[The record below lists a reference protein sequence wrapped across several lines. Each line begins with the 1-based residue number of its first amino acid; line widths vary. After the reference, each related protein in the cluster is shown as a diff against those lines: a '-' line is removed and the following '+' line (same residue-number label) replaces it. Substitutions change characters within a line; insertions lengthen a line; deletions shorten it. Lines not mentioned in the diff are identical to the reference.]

1 MEILL
6 LIIDEEQFCF
16 VKGRYIHESIALA
29 QVVVTDLDRNVE
41 GGNLISKFDMS
52 KTYDRLKWR
61 FFLRTLRAMC
71 LSSIFQDIIYWSISV
86 IWYLININGE
96 LTSQFRSTKGFR
108 QSDPLS
114 RLLFIISHQ
123 ILSYNSKRLEEQRRP
138 RPTNSDGMS
147 HPFSFFICR

>member
-29 QVVVTDLDRNVE
+29 QVVVTDLDRKVE

-52 KTYDRLKWR
+52 KAYDRLKWR
-61 FFLRTLRAMC
+61 FFLRTLRAMG

-86 IWYLININGE
+86 IWYSININGE

>member
-6 LIIDEEQFCF
+6 LIIDDEQFGF
-16 VKGRYIHESIALA
+16 VKGRYIHESITLA

-61 FFLRTLRAMC
+61 FFLRTLRAMG

-108 QSDPLS
+108 QGDPLS
-114 RLLFIISHQ
+114 RLLFIISQQ

>member
-1 MEILL
+1 M
-6 LIIDEEQFCF
+6 
-16 VKGRYIHESIALA
+16 
-29 QVVVTDLDRNVE
+29 
-41 GGNLISKFDMS
+41 
-52 KTYDRLKWR
+52 
-61 FFLRTLRAMC
+61 
-71 LSSIFQDIIYWSISV
+71 
-86 IWYLININGE
+86 IWYSININGE

-108 QSDPLS
+108 QGDPLS